1 MPRLKRGMTPI
12 VFKRHPEIHSRDPC
26 HLSWPGL
33 TRTRRNPVNIVMVR
47 LVRAIHVFT
56 AFKSWMPRLKRGMT
70 DYKSVIPGFIPGIHA
85 TVMAGLG
92 VEGDAHAGAT
102 VKHRSRVRQDPT
114 APNLRQV
121 HLVMVEKLEALAGK
135 ASRSAPV

>member
-1 MPRLKRGMTPI
+1 
-12 VFKRHPEIHSRDPC
+12 
-26 HLSWPGL
+26 
-33 TRTRRNPVNIVMVR
+33 MVR
-47 LVRAIHVFT
+47 LVRTIHVFT

-70 DYKSVIPGFIPGIHA
+70 DYKSVVPGFIPGIHA
-85 TVMAGLG
+85 TVMAGLDPAIQSHRNNVLDAAHDFSKPAVPEITLSAGLG
-92 VEGDAHAGAT
+92 VEGDAHAGTT